1 LVVDYLHESAASIY
15 RRRRRRRTVVTM
27 TCVTLLLF
35 GTVAYAGSYVQGWV
49 ATAAPKT
56 VVNTSCNG
64 AASNQPLIPR
74 EVTINVYNATVRTGL
89 AASVASSLAKIGFK
103 VATIDNDPLG
113 KTILG
118 VGEIRHGPSGL
129 EGAMLAAK
137 RLPGATVVQDD
148 RMDASIDV
156 VLGRSYSSLRVQPEV
171 VVSTKAKPTPHC

>member
-1 LVVDYLHESAASIY
+1 MDYLHESAASIY
-15 RRRRRRRTVVTM
+15 RRRRRQRTVVTM

-74 EVTINVYNATVRTGL
+74 EVTINVYNATVRIGL
-89 AASVASSLAKIGFK
+89 AASVASSLTKIGFK

-113 KTILG
+113 KSILG
-118 VGEIRHGPSGL
+118 VGEIRYGPSGL
-129 EGAMLAAK
+129 EGANLAAL
-137 RLPGATVVQDD
+137 RLPGATLVQDG
-148 RMDASIDV
+148 RMDASVDV
-156 VLGRSYSSLRVQPEV
+156 VLGKLFKAVKVPPKIAIV
-171 VVSTKAKPTPHC
+171 TKAKPTPHC

>member
-1 LVVDYLHESAASIY
+1 
-15 RRRRRRRTVVTM
+15 M
-27 TCVTLLLF
+27 TSVTLLLF

-74 EVTINVYNATVRTGL
+74 EVTINVYNATVRIGL
-89 AASVASSLAKIGFK
+89 AASVASSLTKIGFK

-129 EGAMLAAK
+129 EGAMLAAR

-156 VLGRSYSSLRVQPEV
+156 VLGRSYSSLTVQPKV